1 MSIILASGSP
11 RRQELLQLITDDFEL
26 CPLSV
31 DETIP
36 EGMPVEVAAVF
47 LADKKAKAGAD
58 LFPDQIVIGCDTV
71 VVLDDAIMGKP
82 KDREDAF
89 AMLRKLSG
97 ETHTVMTGVA
107 LYYGTKSSVFTVET
121 NVTFYELSDA
131 EINAYLET
139 REPFD
144 KAGAYGIQGK
154 GSLLVRHIEGD
165 YFNVVGLP
173 VAALSRNLKQFEKAV
188 KKPRV
193 LFHRPT
199 GEIFSENN

>member
-36 EGMPVEVAAVF
+36 EGMPVEVVAVF

-97 ETHTVMTGVA
+97 KTHTVMTGVA

-139 REPFD
+139 GEPFD

-173 VAALSRNLKQFEKAV
+173 VAALSRNLKQFENAV